1 MNTYTLQQLVVTKK
15 ELKMY
20 DAMTGKLESIL
31 GNIFKN
37 ENESKIEITAFKI
50 DKRNRKAYIAN
61 NKGEILVINS

>member
-1 MNTYTLQQLVVTKK
+1 LNTYTLQQLVVTKK